1 MADSP
6 QDDAGSLQGRLASL
20 KKAQE
25 ARRRRAQGTSSEP
38 PAALPPPAAQIRT
51 PATTSSPTSSRTSLA
66 EANSPD
72 SSRPRPAAA
81 TSTARALDGTASHG
95 QAEPGP
101 GNGTRDWG
109 SSSASSSSMSA
120 ASPGQ
125 ALEPAQA
132 WPHDHTPPGSA
143 FTAQQ
148 WEQAQEGGSNVVFEV
163 RNTAGESTLMVW
175 PRTKDSAAF
184 ETLLFEGC
192 LLLAPRAPHDYPQAV
207 CGELKLKNKEFP
219 WTYRV
224 VRPQSHRQDRFF
236 MFGARGTVDF
246 QALPALQAAAQAES
260 AGEQDGQAPCPAH
273 DAGELRQRDRSAA

>member
-1 MADSP
+1 
-6 QDDAGSLQGRLASL
+6 
-20 KKAQE
+20 
-25 ARRRRAQGTSSEP
+25 
-38 PAALPPPAAQIRT
+38 
-51 PATTSSPTSSRTSLA
+51 
-66 EANSPD
+66 
-72 SSRPRPAAA
+72 
-81 TSTARALDGTASHG
+81 
-95 QAEPGP
+95 
-101 GNGTRDWG
+101 
-109 SSSASSSSMSA
+109 
-120 ASPGQ
+120 
-125 ALEPAQA
+125 
-132 WPHDHTPPGSA
+132 
-143 FTAQQ
+143 
-148 WEQAQEGGSNVVFEV
+148 
-163 RNTAGESTLMVW
+163 MVW

-273 DAGELRQRDRSAA
+273 DAGELRQRDRSSA